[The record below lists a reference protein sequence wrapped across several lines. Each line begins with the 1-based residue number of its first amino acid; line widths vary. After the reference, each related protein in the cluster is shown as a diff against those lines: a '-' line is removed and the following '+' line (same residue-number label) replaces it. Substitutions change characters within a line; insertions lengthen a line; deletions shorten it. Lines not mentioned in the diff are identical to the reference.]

1 MSRTLS
7 ENLFEQFCR
16 DKAIRCRPIGV
27 GRGRTPDYDIFLPRR
42 KVVTEVKEITPNQ
55 NERATEAALRKC
67 QFSAVSFTPGD
78 RVRGKIANAS
88 PQIKARAQ
96 YRYPGLLVLFANGLL
111 TRHLDSYQIRVAMYG
126 LETVVVAVP
135 RNPRESPYPIGRKY
149 GPRRKM
155 TPLHN
160 TSVSAVGVLSTRENG
175 GIDLIVY
182 HNDHAAQPLRPE
194 LFHRYG
200 IRQFKLEQVQPGVIA
215 DWEQIEVQ

>member
-1 MSRTLS
+1 MPRTLS
-7 ENLFEQFCR
+7 EKLFEQFCR
-16 DKAIRCRPIGV
+16 DKDIRCKQVEV
-27 GRGRTPDYDIFLPRR
+27 GRCRTPDYDIYLPRR
-42 KVVTEVKEITPNQ
+42 KVVTEVKEIIPNPT
-55 NERATEAALRKC
+55 ERAAEVALR
-67 QFSAVSFTPGD
+67 QGRYIWVSITPGD
-78 RVRGKIANAS
+78 RVRGKIADAA

-135 RNPRESPYPIGRKY
+135 RNPRETPYAIGRKY

-160 TSVSAVGVLSTRENG
+160 TSVSAVGVLSIPENG

-182 HNDHAAQPLRPE
+182 HNEHAAQPLRPE

-200 IRQFKLEQVQPGVIA
+200 IRQFKLEHVQPGEIA
-215 DWEQIEVQ
+215 GWEQIDAQ

>member
-7 ENLFEQFCR
+7 EKLFEQFCR
-16 DKAIRCRPIGV
+16 DKAIRCRPVSV
-27 GRGRTPDYDIFLPRR
+27 GRSRTPDYDIFLPRR
-42 KVVTEVKEITPNQ
+42 KVVTEVKEITPNPT
-55 NERATEAALRKC
+55 ERAAEVALR
-67 QFSAVSFTPGD
+67 QGQYIRVSITPGD
-78 RVRGKIANAS
+78 RVRGKIADAA

-96 YRYPGLLVLFANGLL
+96 HRYPGLLVLFANGLL

-135 RNPRESPYPIGRKY
+135 RNSRESPYAIGRKY

-160 TSVSAVGVLSTRENG
+160 TSVSGVGVLSTLKNG

-182 HNDHAAQPLRPE
+182 HNDHAAQPLPPR
-194 LFHRYG
+194 LFRRYG
-200 IRQFKLEQVQPGVIA
+200 VRQYKLEHVQPGEIA
-215 DWEQIEVQ
+215 DWEQIDVQ

>member
-1 MSRTLS
+1 VNVS
-7 ENLFEQFCR
+7 Q
-16 DKAIRCRPIGV
+16 K
-27 GRGRTPDYDIFLPRR
+27 RTPDYDIFLSRR

-55 NERATEAALRKC
+55 NERAAEAALRRG
-67 QFSAVSFTPGD
+67 QYVRVSTTPGN
-78 RVRGKIANAS
+78 RIRGKIADAA

-111 TRHLDSYQIRVAMYG
+111 TGHLDSYQIRVAMYG

-135 RNPRESPYPIGRKY
+135 RNPRESPYAIGRKY

-160 TSVSAVGVLSTRENG
+160 TSVSAIGVLSALENG

-182 HNDHAAQPLRPE
+182 HNEHAAKPLPLE

-200 IRQFKLEQVQPGVIA
+200 VRQYRLEQAQPGAIA
-215 DWEQIEVQ
+215 DWEQVDVQNLVRPMTNAVGAPSINVLTR